1 MSKLFMTRMA
11 CRSVNLSRCTVSLT
25 KQFSTHNNTH
35 VVAPHAV
42 PLPSGARPYSKEKVG
57 TAQDILTNTTSKVVG
72 KELCERFTGYVG
84 KWSDLPGL
92 LSRGWL
98 V

>member
-72 KELCERFTGYVG
+72 LDCDQVLRDQLYIVQKE
-84 KWSDLPGL
+84 
-92 LSRGWL
+92 
-98 V
+98 